1 MPVNDISLFTVIMNA
16 INEEDSEGCFL
27 KIIVLFVKRK

>member
-16 INEEDSEGCFL
+16 INEEDSEGCFQ
-27 KIIVLFVKRK
+27 KIIALFEKQK